1 MRFAKIKY
9 AHYGVFHNKELLL
22 AQPAGGDFHFVF
34 GLNEAGKTTAL
45 TGISDWLFGIP
56 HNPPYPGEL
65 LLEAEVQ
72 QDGDSHYL
80 RRRKGRKN
88 ALLDKDDTVFD
99 GLPQDWLGGIG
110 RDGFGNMFGLSHE
123 KLRIG
128 GDDLVSNGG
137 NFGAVMFSAKA
148 GLTGLRGVLSALEKE
163 CDDNW
168 GPRARQARR
177 YQMAK
182 VEYES
187 AAKRKKEAESR
198 PEELRKL
205 QELLKGL
212 RQQKKDARQKY
223 ERCRNRL
230 KAINR
235 ILSARPHLRK
245 AATLQQE
252 LNSLQDAPKLP
263 ADARAI
269 TEHARGAEREA
280 GALLDACR
288 KQITALKRE
297 IDKIKLSRAILEN
310 ARAIGEI
317 DDKRASVRIANADI
331 PKRQSEIGAE
341 QKRVAELMRQIGIAN
356 GENFSIPPDSR
367 MQTLE
372 KLADDG
378 AQMDASI
385 AALTKQVAQSTPDDA
400 KQNAAA
406 VASLQDAIRNARA
419 EEASTHIRAEEKQS
433 RILSR
438 EIQSELSLLA
448 CVWTG
453 DAAQLDALA
462 VPLESSVDK
471 YNDMFASLKEKQW
484 DIDSRA
490 KTIGN
495 EIKKLE
501 KERAEVAAS
510 GEVVSEEDITQAREA
525 RDEKWR
531 DIRGRYMQ
539 TGKHPQNKAA
549 DSPAQTA
556 DAFEELLGVAD
567 DAADKRYQNSEQSI
581 RLDRIAR
588 DMREALANRDE
599 INREQKALDKE
610 RARADK
616 AWQGEWRGAGIN
628 PRTPREMKEWL
639 AKRAETLRLWRE
651 QAEKDANINRMREGM
666 EKAARSLSE
675 AVLACGGAASKEQ
688 PLAQL
693 IGKGEVLE
701 KEIADARA
709 RRKAAEEQQKKARA
723 DLARAETEKE
733 KWLKKL
739 QRALG
744 DCGLDRELEIDGLRE
759 KLACLREIGESRRNI
774 GALEKRVSDMQADVG
789 EFKAGVLRLAKTL
802 ALPEQNGDAFILAQ
816 KMAQMLQDE
825 QNRESRRQDL
835 LTNLRQQE
843 KEEAENQS
851 RVESAQAE
859 LQPLMKQASAKNA
872 DELLAAI
879 DKTEQR
885 REVKKDMGEV
895 QRELIALPQGGGK
908 TPEQLK
914 QESDEGAE
922 DGELQNEQAQL
933 EGDISDLGERENEL
947 TARIATAERDLQA
960 ITGGEDAAVA
970 EADRQSALSGMT
982 EAFER
987 YARAKIARQMLQ
999 AAMDK
1004 SNDGDRETV
1013 KRAGELFCRL
1023 TEKSFT
1029 GIEIIHRDD
1038 GAVLVGVS
1046 EERGEVFV
1054 DAMSDGTRDQ
1064 MYFALRV
1071 AALEARLQS
1080 GGAKTPFIA
1089 DDLFVNFDD
1098 RRAKAGF
1105 LILGELAK
1113 QTQVLFFSHHEHL
1126 RNIARETLGDIS
1138 VQELRTGQSS

>member
-1 MRFAKIKY
+1 M
-9 AHYGVFHNKELLL
+9 
-22 AQPAGGDFHFVF
+22 
-34 GLNEAGKTTAL
+34 
-45 TGISDWLFGIP
+45 
-56 HNPPYPGEL
+56 
-65 LLEAEVQ
+65 
-72 QDGDSHYL
+72 
-80 RRRKGRKN
+80 
-88 ALLDKDDTVFD
+88 
-99 GLPQDWLGGIG
+99 
-110 RDGFGNMFGLSHE
+110 
-123 KLRIG
+123 
-128 GDDLVSNGG
+128 
-137 NFGAVMFSAKA
+137 
-148 GLTGLRGVLSALEKE
+148 
-163 CDDNW
+163 
-168 GPRARQARR
+168 
-177 YQMAK
+177 
-182 VEYES
+182 
-187 AAKRKKEAESR
+187 
-198 PEELRKL
+198 
-205 QELLKGL
+205 
-212 RQQKKDARQKY
+212 
-223 ERCRNRL
+223 
-230 KAINR
+230 
-235 ILSARPHLRK
+235 
-245 AATLQQE
+245 
-252 LNSLQDAPKLP
+252 
-263 ADARAI
+263 
-269 TEHARGAEREA
+269 
-280 GALLDACR
+280 
-288 KQITALKRE
+288 
-297 IDKIKLSRAILEN
+297 
-310 ARAIGEI
+310 
-317 DDKRASVRIANADI
+317 
-331 PKRQSEIGAE
+331 
-341 QKRVAELMRQIGIAN
+341 
-356 GENFSIPPDSR
+356 
-367 MQTLE
+367 
-372 KLADDG
+372 
-378 AQMDASI
+378 
-385 AALTKQVAQSTPDDA
+385 
-400 KQNAAA
+400 
-406 VASLQDAIRNARA
+406 
-419 EEASTHIRAEEKQS
+419 
-433 RILSR
+433 
-438 EIQSELSLLA
+438 
-448 CVWTG
+448 
-453 DAAQLDALA
+453 
-462 VPLESSVDK
+462 
-471 YNDMFASLKEKQW
+471 
-484 DIDSRA
+484 
-490 KTIGN
+490 
-495 EIKKLE
+495 
-501 KERAEVAAS
+501 
-510 GEVVSEEDITQAREA
+510 SEEDITQARGA

-539 TGKHPQNKAA
+539 TGKHSQNKTA

-556 DAFEELLGVAD
+556 SAFEELLRAAD
-567 DAADKRYQNSEQSI
+567 AVADKRYQNSEQSI
-581 RLDRIAR
+581 ILDRIAR
-588 DMREALANRDE
+588 DMQEALARRDE

-616 AWQGEWRGAGIN
+616 EWQGEWRDTGIT
-628 PRTPREMKEWL
+628 PRTPQEMKEWL
-639 AKRAETLRLWRE
+639 AKRAETLRRWRE
-651 QAEKDANINRMREGM
+651 QTEKDANINRMRASM
-666 EKAARSLSE
+666 EKAACGLSE
-675 AVLACGGAASKEQ
+675 AIRACGGAASKDQ

-693 IGKGEVLE
+693 IDKGEVLE

-723 DLARAETEKE
+723 DLARAETAKE
-733 KWLKKL
+733 KWLNKC

-744 DCGLDRELEIDGLRE
+744 DCGLDHGMEIGELRE
-759 KLACLREIGESRRNI
+759 ALACLREIGESNRNI
-774 GALEKRVSDMQADVG
+774 AGLEKRISDMRADVG

-947 TARIATAERDLQA
+947 TARITTAERDLQS

-1038 GAVLVGVS
+1038 GAVLAGVS

-1138 VQELRTGQSS
+1138 VQELRAGQSS